1 MTFRTTL
8 AFPVSN
14 HYLVRDSLQFCK
26 KCSHSVFRR
35 PQFDSPPV
43 GTALQSP
50 LPPAR
55 PSPLPVRRL
64 VASIMSL
71 KSSSFLPP
79 LLPSPMIDSSRQ
91 GHPNVL
97 EVAYALLSV
106 SQTQKFFFHPFYK
119 SAGVLMSDVV
129 PNKHIIF
136 SFSAP
141 SLLVLGSSPR

>member
-1 MTFRTTL
+1 MAFCTTL
-8 AFPVSN
+8 ASPVSSL
-14 HYLVRDSLQFCK
+14 YLGREFLQCCK
-26 KCSHSVFRR
+26 KMQPLCVPLSTIRFL
-35 PQFDSPPV
+35 PV

-91 GHPNVL
+91 GHPNDL
-97 EVAYALLSV
+97 EVAYPLGSGLSDA
-106 SQTQKFFFHPFYK
+106 KAFFHPFHK
-119 SAGVLMSDVV
+119 MAGVLMPDVV

-141 SLLVLGSSPR
+141 SLLVLGFSQ